1 MRKFAIIG
9 FGLFAVGF
17 GMKFFHAPFHA
28 LIMISGLFAM
38 LVENVW
44 YAFQKEK
51 SKAELCFRFGITFTL
66 IYLLFLVKFYPFSQ
80 VPLGAGLLL
89 YLLGAFYLQ
98 TTKSTKQTITRTT
111 VFAWVLSILVSA
123 IIYFIPSDVRY
134 YLFNIKFNHEIETDY
149 RTWDKY
155 SWFLYVNNKHTE
167 AGLASER
174 ALELVKGTT
183 DEHYLNK
190 IKSHRDKINS
200 RSWKS
205 FNH

>member
-28 LIMISGLFAM
+28 LIMISGLCAM

-44 YAFQKEK
+44 YAFQKDK
-51 SKAELCFRFGITFTL
+51 DRSELCFRFGITFTL

-80 VPLGAGLLL
+80 VPLGAGLLFF
-89 YLLGAFYLQ
+89 LLGAFYFQ
-98 TTKSTKQTITRTT
+98 TAKSTNQTITRTT
-111 VFAWVLSILVSA
+111 VFALVLSILVSA
-123 IIYFIPSDVRY
+123 IVYFIPSDVRY
-134 YLFNIKFNHEIETDY
+134 YIFNIKFNHEIETDY

-167 AGLASER
+167 AELASEK
-174 ALELVKGTT
+174 ALEIVSRTT
-183 DEHYLNK
+183 DEHHLNQ
-190 IKSHRDKINS
+190 IKSHRSKITD

>member
-1 MRKFAIIG
+1 MRKFAFIG

-28 LIMISGLFAM
+28 LIMITGLFAM

-44 YAFQKEK
+44 YVFQKDK
-51 SKAELCFRFGITFTL
+51 SKSELCFRFGITFTL
-66 IYLLFLVKFYPFSQ
+66 IYLLFLIKFYPFSQ
-80 VPLGAGLLL
+80 VPLGAGLLF

-98 TTKSTKQTITRTT
+98 TVKSTNHITRTT
-111 VFAWVLSILVSA
+111 VFALVLSMLVSA

-155 SWFLYVNNKHTE
+155 SWFLYVNYKYAE
-167 AGLASER
+167 AELASEK
-174 ALELVKGTT
+174 ALELVSRTT
-183 DEHYLNK
+183 DEHYLNQ
-190 IKSHRDKINS
+190 IKSHRDQINN

>member
-1 MRKFAIIG
+1 MRKFAVIG
-9 FGLFAVGF
+9 LGLFAVGF

-28 LIMISGLFAM
+28 LIMMAGLLAM

-44 YAFQKEK
+44 YAFQKDK

-80 VPLGAGLLL
+80 VPLVAALLF

-98 TTKSTKQTITRTT
+98 TTKSAKKTITRTT
-111 VFAWVLSILVSA
+111 VFALVLSIVVSA
-123 IIYFIPSDVRY
+123 IVYFIPSDVRY
-134 YLFNIKFNHEIETDY
+134 YIFNIKFNHEIETDY

-155 SWFLYVNNKHTE
+155 AWFLYVNNKHTE
-167 AGLASER
+167 AENASER
-174 ALELVKGTT
+174 ALELVKRTT
-183 DEHYLNK
+183 DEHSLNQ
-190 IKSHRDKINS
+190 IKSHRDQINN